1 MSRSIFATILKGAVD
16 ATPGAIGGA
25 FAARD
30 GETVD
35 YVSGWEASEWAL
47 VTAHYGVVLAHVQ
60 SALHTFHFGEAEL
73 VILSHRDLDIII
85 QSVLEG
91 YYVMIALGRPACL
104 ARALHSLSNA
114 SFELRKEMA

>member
-1 MSRSIFATILKGAVD
+1 MSRTIFAAILKGAVD
-16 ATPGAIGGA
+16 ATPGAIGGS

-35 YVSGWEASEWAL
+35 YFSDWDAADWAL
-47 VTAHYGVVLAHVQ
+47 ITAHYGIVMGHVQ

-73 VILSHRDLDIII
+73 VILSHRDLDIVI

-91 YYVMIALGRPACL
+91 YFAMMALGRPASL
-104 ARALHSLSNA
+104 ARALRSLSRA
-114 SFELRKEMA
+114 SAQLRREMA